1 MAGRLHIDQ
10 FDPTALLP
18 QLKTHGNWITSPN
31 LAPRRHLTAVRL
43 EHGTLQA
50 VPMFWGMTPGW
61 LEVLDHAPH
70 NARAESLDERRMFRE
85 AFAARRCLVP
95 VSGVYVWKEQPRMK
109 QPFLVTTPRRTP
121 FMLAAIWCR
130 YFSDATTAF
139 DSLALITVAANAFL
153 TPVTDRFPAL
163 IGTHEARDWL
173 DPQTPQAQ
181 ARQMLAP
188 APNEQLGLFP
198 VSRRVNNPAN
208 QGRECAWPTG
218 PMHLRNEA
226 Q

>member
-10 FDPTALLP
+10 FDPATLLP
-18 QLKTHGNWITSPN
+18 RLKGSETLITSPN
-31 LAPRRHLTAVRL
+31 MAPRRHLTAIRL

-95 VSGVYVWKEQPRMK
+95 VSGVYVWKEQLRMK
-109 QPFLVTTPRRTP
+109 QPFLVTTASRAP
-121 FMLAAIWCR
+121 FLLAAIWCR
-130 YFSDATTAF
+130 YFTDATTAF
-139 DSLALITVAANAFL
+139 DSLALVTVEANAFL
-153 TPVTDRFPAL
+153 APVTDRFPTL
-163 IGTHEARDWL
+163 IAPDEAQAWL
-173 DPQTPQAQ
+173 DPRTPLTQ
-181 ARQMLAP
+181 ARSLLAP

-198 VSRRVNNPAN
+198 VSRRVNNPAH

-218 PMHLRNEA
+218 PMHLVTDMP
-226 Q
+226 